1 MTVQTEENHLPPSA
15 TSAAPPT
22 EAKVRRSALSLP
34 VINLDRHRT
43 AKALV
48 DNAVKM
54 RKVFS
59 IQGPYPVVRSAL
71 RDRGWVERRLP
82 RPPRLR
88 HRDADDDDGND
99 EDDSGY
105 DDVDGPEDVEK
116 DEPNDLHDLMS
127 RMVRNEMPFFF
138 WTTRRDT
145 VDTRLLKKE
154 QMTNHFAKAGTFT
167 TKVGLCVNLRNLR
180 WFDAAD
186 PDTFFPRCYRLGAE
200 DEKHAF
206 IEDFRRTACSSL
218 LQCVVERGRG
228 ECGAGEESASL
239 ESTEPEQQAQKK
251 AWKRQGMV
259 SSKIIE
265 SALKVCQDFLDS
277 LDHSDIDI
285 SSEALP
291 ALTER
296 RWSELVHAYYLAVHD
311 GAEVESSAQYVDRCQ
326 AMLHK
331 LRQVSPQLDTDGI
344 HNIWIIKPGA
354 MSRGRGII
362 CSKRLDEILRLVDG
376 DPSLIKDSKWVA
388 QKYLER
394 PLLVHGTKF
403 DLRQWFLVTDWNPL
417 TVWFYDK
424 CYVRFSTQPYTV
436 ETMDSAVHL
445 CNNSIQKHFQ
455 PSQQRHPELPQDNIW
470 SCGRFRAYLSE
481 RGQAAEWAGAALPG
495 MKAAVVR
502 ALQTAQDLVES
513 RRGSFELYGADF
525 MLGPDLRPWLIEINA
540 SPTMAPST
548 AVTARLC
555 AAVQEDTLRVVLDR
569 RLDRNANTG
578 GFQLIYKQAAVDVP
592 QYLGVNL
599 LIEGCQIRRP
609 CARKS
614 SAAAEPHV
622 VHPAS
627 VRPQRKQ
634 KDVGAAKKK
643 TPPKRWIKAVVR
655 QLTLST
661 SRVQPS
667 AVPRRPVQAMETWR
681 LPGQLT
687 AVPAQNLPRSLDVSW
702 QKPGA
707 RPGPARPGA
716 EGRRGPVLPLEV
728 IGLQDSERDSNV
740 LSRSPIVPQT
750 GQRLQNFSR
759 HHQRRTIRAGR
770 GMNNI

>member
-1 MTVQTEENHLPPSA
+1 MKIFFFFLMDTTATDQPVFCPS
-15 TSAAPPT
+15 APPT

-71 RDRGWVERRLP
+71 RDRGWVEREWIVP
-82 RPPRLR
+82 FP
-88 HRDADDDDGND
+88 
-99 EDDSGY
+99 SS
-105 DDVDGPEDVEK
+105 DGPEDVEK

-228 ECGAGEESASL
+228 EELLMKLLWSVL
-239 ESTEPEQQAQKK
+239 LPPAQKK

-681 LPGQLT
+681 LPSQLT